1 MKLYTYSTAR
11 QRLAEVLE
19 EASREGEVQIRR
31 QDGRVYAVTPVAKPA
46 QSPFANVTGQPAKGV
61 TSKDLLRAVRD
72 EVGTWGAHASER
84 PSGSRT
90 LHSAG
95 AFGPCRR
102 CDGPGQLSACTQCAR
117 LSCEGIMKHTRC
129 GWRAFVVLLAVDLSA
144 CAGPNAAR
152 GQTVV
157 RDNVDR
163 YVEGEMRQRG
173 IPGVRAGEVFK
184 LAGYGTATLDQ
195 DVPVAPRTVFSI
207 ASVDKQFT
215 ALAVMLLVEE
225 QKVSLTIRFV
235 ATLLRRCR
243 VGTASP
249 STPAKHTSGPGDAA
263 QELADAS
270 RVYTRYAN
278 GSMRTTCRGLATSSG
293 YSTGVVGVRSGSAD
307 CRRP

>member
-1 MKLYTYSTAR
+1 
-11 QRLAEVLE
+11 VLE

-173 IPGVRAGEVFK
+173 I
-184 LAGYGTATLDQ
+184 LACAPARSSSWLGTA
-195 DVPVAPRTVFSI
+195 PRHLT
-207 ASVDKQFT
+207 KT
-215 ALAVMLLVEE
+215 CLLRHGRSSPSHPWTNNSRHWPSCCWS
-225 QKVSLTIRFV
+225 KS
-235 ATLLRRCR
+235 RRCR
-243 VGTASP
+243 
-249 STPAKHTSGPGDAA
+249 
-263 QELADAS
+263 
-270 RVYTRYAN
+270 
-278 GSMRTTCRGLATSSG
+278 
-293 YSTGVVGVRSGSAD
+293 
-307 CRRP
+307 